1 MSNFQKRV
9 LTAIV
14 LGLFAIVGLSGNSY
28 LFLIFFG
35 VIGGFCSWEYYDLV
49 LKQKESRLKIGRK
62 IGGMAIGF
70 LPFLLLSVHYLL
82 PDLLSIIKVGFIF
95 SVALSTLF
103 VLELFLNAGTPF
115 SNLGYVFTGIIYLGI
130 PFGLLVPIHFAFGN
144 APIIA
149 MWVFVAAFDVAAY
162 LVGSRIGK
170 TPLFPSISPKKTWE
184 GVGGGVGLLA
194 IFFFLMPMILGW
206 ISDIFGYDIAN
217 EITTKD
223 WIAIAVISLIFGTLG
238 DLIESMLKR
247 NLGVKDSS
255 NLLPGHGGFLDRFD
269 SVFFPVPFIAA
280 YLFMFVY

>member
-238 DLIESMLKR
+238 DLIESMSK
-247 NLGVKDSS
+247 
-255 NLLPGHGGFLDRFD
+255 
-269 SVFFPVPFIAA
+269 
-280 YLFMFVY
+280 

>member
-1 MSNFQKRV
+1 MSNFQKRI

-28 LFLIFFG
+28 FFLIFFG
-35 VIGGFCSWEYYDLV
+35 IVGGFCSWEYYDLV
-49 LKQKESRLKIGRK
+49 LREKKSRSKIGRK

-70 LPFLLLSVHYLL
+70 SPFFLLSVHYLF
-82 PDLLSIIKVGFIF
+82 PDKLSIIQVGFIF
-95 SVALSTLF
+95 SVALYILF

-115 SNLGYVFTGIIYLGI
+115 LNLGAVFTGIIYLGI
-130 PFGLLVPIHFAFGN
+130 PFSLLVPIHFVFGN

-170 TPLFPSISPKKTWE
+170 TPLFSRISPKKTWE
-184 GVGGGVGLLA
+184 GVGGGVALLI
-194 IFFFLMPMILGW
+194 IFFFLMPMILDF
-206 ISDIFGYDIAN
+206 ISNIFNYDIAS
-217 EITTKD
+217 EITNKD
-223 WIAIAVISLIFGTLG
+223 WIAIAAISLVFGTLG

-247 NLGVKDSS
+247 NLNVKDSS
-255 NLLPGHGGFLDRFD
+255 NFLPGHGGFLDRFD